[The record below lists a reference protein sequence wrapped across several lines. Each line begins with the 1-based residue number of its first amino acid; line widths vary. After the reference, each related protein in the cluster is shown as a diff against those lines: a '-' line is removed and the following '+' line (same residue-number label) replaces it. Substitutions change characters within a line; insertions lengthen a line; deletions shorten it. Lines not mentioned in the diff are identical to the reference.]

1 MVLEVVCGVACCS
14 VFWKNVYVLL
24 LVRMDPIIPVGFIAH
39 HALKSLWGIC
49 LKRNIAFPSE
59 KVTSKLFL
67 VNICCKGDSN
77 K

>member
-1 MVLEVVCGVACCS
+1 MYVLVLE
-14 VFWKNVYVLL
+14 
-24 LVRMDPIIPVGFIAH
+24 RMDPIIPVGIIAH

-49 LKRNIAFPSE
+49 LKRNSAFSSE

-67 VNICCKGDSN
+67 VNIRFKGDSH